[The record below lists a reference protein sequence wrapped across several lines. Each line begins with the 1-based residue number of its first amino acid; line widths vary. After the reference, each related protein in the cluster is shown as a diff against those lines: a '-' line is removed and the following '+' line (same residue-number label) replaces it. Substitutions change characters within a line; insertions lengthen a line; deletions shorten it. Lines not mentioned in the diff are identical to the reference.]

1 MPKDAL
7 ILLWR
12 LEKLLAVHCSGGQFR
27 LLGEVACQGRDARTV
42 AGELLEELRQYGPVP
57 ADVRLLMGDAMF
69 RSWQLPF
76 RTVRKA
82 KQALGL
88 LLDGEFPFESE
99 ALEHRNLFCGKG
111 SQGLDALTASVFR
124 ASLDEKLDALADL
137 GISPAL
143 VTIAPLPEL
152 LALPAEVRRKSI
164 LAVLM
169 DEGQAIVAAIQKG
182 SPRKIVRLAGLAS
195 LPPENLAASL
205 QMALH
210 GHKAS
215 ALLVRGMSAE
225 RASALGDALGLPLIA
240 PGDGKEYWRRGAEA
254 MMALPQPGS
263 WAWLRSPFDIPFFQR
278 QARKGTSADLP
289 RPLIF
294 AACGLL
300 LASVAWMGS
309 VFAEDMALRKA
320 AARYEAEARQIAQ
333 KAVPQMRKG
342 MTLGQIE
349 SSLRARLAE
358 SMEDK
363 GQVKSWALPLL
374 HAIHASY
381 PQGAR
386 LQFDSL
392 RAEMS
397 RQGTVGV
404 AISGTAAEYQ
414 DVNSFRDALAG
425 MPGIR
430 EVRVVQAANR
440 GAAKAK
446 VQDARQALPIGFELQ
461 LQFEEQG
468 S

>member
-27 LLGEVACQGRDARTV
+27 LLGNIACGGRDARTV

-57 ADVRLLMGDAMF
+57 ADVRLLIGDAMF

-76 RTVRKA
+76 RTARKA

-99 ALEHRNLFCGKG
+99 ALEHRNLFFGKG
-111 SQGLDALTASVFR
+111 AQGLDALTVSVFR
-124 ASLDEKLDALADL
+124 SSLDEKLDALAEL

-143 VTIAPLPEL
+143 VTAAPLPEL
-152 LALPAEVRRKSI
+152 LALPAEARRKNI

-169 DEGQAIVAAIQKG
+169 DEGQATAAAMQKG
-182 SPRKIVRLAGLAS
+182 SPRKIVRLAGMGS
-195 LPPENLAASL
+195 PTPENFAASL

-210 GHKAS
+210 GNTAS

-225 RASALGDALGLPLIA
+225 RASALGNALGLPLIA
-240 PGDGKEYWRRGAEA
+240 PCDGKEHWRRSAEA
-254 MMALPQPGS
+254 VMALPQPGS
-263 WAWLRSPFDIPFFQR
+263 WAWLRRTFDIPFFQR
-278 QARKGTSADLP
+278 QARKGTSAALP
-289 RPLIF
+289 RPLLI

-300 LASVAWMGS
+300 FASVAWMGS
-309 VFAEDMALRKA
+309 VFAEDMAMRKA
-320 AARYEAEARQIAQ
+320 AARYEAEARQTAQ

-358 SMEDK
+358 AAEGK
-363 GQVKSWALPLL
+363 GQVKSWALPLF

-381 PQGAR
+381 PQGGR
-386 LQFDSL
+386 LQFDNL

-397 RQGTVGV
+397 RQGIVGV
-404 AISGTAAEYQ
+404 AVSGTAAEYQ

-430 EVRVVQAANR
+430 EVRVVQAASR
-440 GAAKAK
+440 GSAKAK
-446 VQDARQALPIGFELQ
+446 GRDARQALPIGFELQ

>member
-1 MPKDAL
+1 MPKDSL

-27 LLGEVACQGRDARTV
+27 LVGNVACEGRDARTV
-42 AGELLEELRQYGPVP
+42 AGELLEEVRQCGPVP
-57 ADVRLLMGDAMF
+57 ADIRLLIGDALF

-76 RTVRKA
+76 RTARKA
-82 KQALGL
+82 RQALGL
-88 LLDGEFPFESE
+88 LLDGEFPFESD
-99 ALEHRNLFCGKG
+99 ALEHRHLFCGKG
-111 SQGLDALTASVFR
+111 SQGLDALTVSVFR
-124 ASLDEKLDALADL
+124 SSLDEKLDALAEL
-137 GISPAL
+137 GMSPAL
-143 VTIAPLPEL
+143 VTAAPLPEL
-152 LALPAEVRRKSI
+152 LALPAEARRKSI
-164 LAVLM
+164 LVVLM
-169 DEGQAIVAAIQKG
+169 EDGQATVAAMQKG
-182 SPRKIVRLAGLAS
+182 SPRKIVRISGAGS
-195 LPPENLAASL
+195 LSAENLAASL

-215 ALLVRGMSAE
+215 ALLVRGMAAAH
-225 RASALGDALGLPLIA
+225 ASALADALGLPLLA
-240 PGDGKEYWRRGAEA
+240 PGDGKEYWWRSAEA
-254 MMALPQPGS
+254 VMALPQPGS
-263 WAWLRSPFDIPFFQR
+263 WAWLRRAFDIPFFQR
-278 QARKGTSADLP
+278 QAQKGTSAALP
-289 RPLIF
+289 RPLLI
-294 AACGLL
+294 AACGLMV
-300 LASVAWMGS
+300 ASAAWMGS

-349 SSLRARLAE
+349 SSLKARLAE
-358 SMEDK
+358 SAENK

-386 LQFDSL
+386 LQFDNL

-404 AISGTAAEYQ
+404 AVSGTAAEYQ
-414 DVNSFRDALAG
+414 DVNAFRDALAG

-440 GAAKAK
+440 GGAKAK
-446 VQDARQALPIGFELQ
+446 GQDARHALPIGFELQ